1 VTRPLPVATTKLEF
15 RKKDSPFTGLEVAVI
30 SEEDLPAMSPTSVTV
45 HYFQSG
51 IYRSMTIGM
60 QRPTYFDKL
69 VVARV
74 REILPAPQMPSI
86 RIESLRS
93 AARYAYHA
101 GMGLNGAMRRPRMF
115 DAPVLDL
122 RGVEPN
128 NISHLLLDAIPYCL
142 RARAAAVSNTVFL
155 FRKMA
160 PRFAELLQIFDI
172 VPRYEPGKVAANVIK
187 LRGARGLAVFNLIDT
202 FDCTAFSFFPDTY
215 LPFDFSSSTGFD
227 RIFLARRGPRSL
239 LNHGEIERVVAAYGY
254 RTVFMEDYSLRDQLS
269 IGARARHV
277 VALHGAAM
285 SLLAVN
291 RGIESIVEILPPHN
305 QPAFFPVAL
314 GPRVRRYEQIIPDFD
329 PAVVHSWPESV
340 RFKDLPFS
348 VDATLLA
355 KLLAEIH

>member
-1 VTRPLPVATTKLEF
+1 MTRSLPVAATKLEF
-15 RKKDSPFTGLEVAVI
+15 RKKDSPFKGLKVAVI
-30 SEEDLPAMSPTSVTV
+30 SEEALPTVSPTSVTV
-45 HYFQSG
+45 HYFESG
-51 IYRSMTIGM
+51 SYRNMTIAM

-69 VVARV
+69 VVASV
-74 REILPAPQMPSI
+74 REILPALEMPSI
-86 RIESLRS
+86 RIESLRN

-101 GMGLNGAMRRPRMF
+101 SLRLNDAMRKPLTY
-115 DAPVLDL
+115 DEPVLDL
-122 RGVEPN
+122 RDVEPN

-142 RARAAAVSNTVFL
+142 RARAAAGPDTVFL
-155 FRKMA
+155 FRKIA
-160 PRFAELLQIFDI
+160 PRFAALLEIFDI
-172 VPRYEPGKVAANVIK
+172 VPRYEPRKVAANVVK

-227 RIFLARRGPRSL
+227 RIFLARRGSRSL
-239 LNHGEIERVVAAYGY
+239 LNHEEIERVTAAHGY

-269 IGARARHV
+269 IGARAKNV

-291 RGIESIVEILPPHN
+291 KGIESIIEILPPHN

-314 GPRVRRYEQIIPDFD
+314 GPKVRRYEQIIPDFD

-348 VDATLLA
+348 VDAALLK

>member
-1 VTRPLPVATTKLEF
+1 VTRSPGVAATKLEF
-15 RKKDSPFTGLEVAVI
+15 QKKDSPFTGIRAAVT
-30 SEEDLPAMSPTSVTV
+30 SEEALPPMTPTSVTV
-45 HYFQSG
+45 HYFESG
-51 IYRSMTIGM
+51 SYRKMTIGM

-74 REILPAPQMPSI
+74 QEILPALQMPSI

-101 GMGLNGAMRRPRMF
+101 SLQLNGAMRTPLTY
-115 DAPVLDL
+115 DEPVLDL
-122 RGVEPN
+122 RAVEPN
-128 NISHLLLDAIPYCL
+128 NISHLMFDAIPYCL
-142 RARAAAVSNTVFL
+142 RARAAAGPDTVFL
-155 FRKMA
+155 FRKIA
-160 PRFAELLQIFDI
+160 PLFTALLEIFDI
-172 VPRYEPGKVAANVIK
+172 VPRYEPRKVAANVVK

-215 LPFDFSSSTGFD
+215 LPFDFSTTTGFD
-227 RIFLARRGPRSL
+227 RIFLARHGPRSL
-239 LNHGEIERVVAAYGY
+239 LNHDEIEPVTAAHGY

-291 RGIESIVEILPPHN
+291 RGIESIIEILPPHN

-329 PAVVHSWPESV
+329 PAVMHSWPESV